1 MGLHVQIVL
10 AQLNGSGCM
19 GGIIPELAVDVD
31 SGCCSDEGGAVEVAA
46 LPYSHEEVELIVD
59 EDAAALQ
66 LLLLLD
72 EGGVQIA
79 LEGGVDEI
87 ASDVGILSAHDSES
101 YYLGIL

>member
-10 AQLNGSGCM
+10 AQLDSSGCV
-19 GGIIPELAVDVD
+19 GGVIPELAVDVD
-31 SGCCSDEGGAVEVAA
+31 SGGGSDEGRAVEVAA
-46 LPYSHEEVELIVD
+46 LPYSQEEVELVID

-72 EGGVQIA
+72 EGGVEIA

-87 ASDVGILSAHDSES
+87 ASDVGILSAH
-101 YYLGIL
+101 G